1 MLFYIFSIVGADLL
15 IILFNIWFNNFEL
28 SLLYFILAAVLGA
41 IAVIAIDGVFAFIIR
56 RLPEKWFS
64 YDKKIWNVSKA
75 ESNFYE
81 KLGIKLWK
89 DKILELGVF
98 TSFSKKTIANPDSK
112 EYMERFILESNYGAI
127 IHIANAIF
135 GFLVIFCFPLKLVF
149 CFGLPIS
156 IVNAILSLLPYMIL
170 RYNIPRLHRMRN
182 LLEKKELRQQ
192 K

>member
-15 IILFNIWFNNFEL
+15 IILFNIWFNKFEL
-28 SLLYFILAAVLGA
+28 SLLYIILAAVLGA

-75 ESNFYE
+75 ECNFYE

-156 IVNAILSLLPYMIL
+156 IVNAILSLLPYIIL

>member
-15 IILFNIWFNNFEL
+15 IILFNIWFNKFEL
-28 SLLYFILAAVLGA
+28 SLLYIILAAVLGA

-75 ESNFYE
+75 ECNFYE

-89 DKILELGVF
+89 DEILELGVF

>member
-15 IILFNIWFNNFEL
+15 IILFNIWFNKFEL
-28 SLLYFILAAVLGA
+28 SLLYIILAAVLGA
-41 IAVIAIDGVFAFIIR
+41 IAVIVIDGVFAFIIR

-64 YDKKIWNVSKA
+64 CDKKIWNVSKA
-75 ESNFYE
+75 ECNFYE

>member
-15 IILFNIWFNNFEL
+15 IILFNIWFNKFEL
-28 SLLYFILAAVLGA
+28 SLLYIILAAVLGA

-75 ESNFYE
+75 ECNFYE

-89 DKILELGVF
+89 DKILELGMF

>member
-15 IILFNIWFNNFEL
+15 IILLNILFNKFEL
-28 SLLYFILAAVLGA
+28 STLYIILAAVLGA

-75 ESNFYE
+75 ECNFYE

-135 GFLVIFCFPLKLVF
+135 GFLVIFCFPLKLIL

-156 IVNAILSLLPYMIL
+156 IVNGILSLLPYMIL

>member
-15 IILFNIWFNNFEL
+15 IILFNIWFNKFEL
-28 SLLYFILAAVLGA
+28 SLLYIILAAVLGA

-75 ESNFYE
+75 ECNFYE

-156 IVNAILSLLPYMIL
+156 LVNAILSLLPYMIL

>member
-1 MLFYIFSIVGADLL
+1 MGADLL
-15 IILFNIWFNNFEL
+15 IILLNILFNKFEL
-28 SLLYFILAAVLGA
+28 STLYIILAAVLGA

-75 ESNFYE
+75 ECNFYE

-135 GFLVIFCFPLKLVF
+135 GFLVIFCFPLKLIF

-156 IVNAILSLLPYMIL
+156 IVNGILSLLPYMIL

>member
-15 IILFNIWFNNFEL
+15 IILFNIWFNKFEL
-28 SLLYFILAAVLGA
+28 SLLYIILAAVLGA

-75 ESNFYE
+75 ECNFYE

-182 LLEKKELRQQ
+182 LLEKKELRQH

>member
-15 IILFNIWFNNFEL
+15 IILFNIWFNKFEL
-28 SLLYFILAAVLGA
+28 SLLYIILVAVLGA

-75 ESNFYE
+75 ECNFYE

-98 TSFSKKTIANPDSK
+98 TSFSKKTIAKPDSK

-135 GFLVIFCFPLKLVF
+135 GFLVIFCFPLKLIV

>member
-15 IILFNIWFNNFEL
+15 IILLNILFNKFEL
-28 SLLYFILAAVLGA
+28 STLYIILAAVLGA

-64 YDKKIWNVSKA
+64 YDKKIWNVSKT
-75 ESNFYE
+75 ECNFYE

-135 GFLVIFCFPLKLVF
+135 GFLVIFCFPLKLIF

-156 IVNAILSLLPYMIL
+156 IVNGILSLLPYMIL

>member
-15 IILFNIWFNNFEL
+15 IILFNIWFNKFEL
-28 SLLYFILAAVLGA
+28 STLYIILAAVLGA

-75 ESNFYE
+75 ECNFYE

>member
-15 IILFNIWFNNFEL
+15 IILLNILYNKFEL
-28 SLLYFILAAVLGA
+28 STLYIILAAVLGA

-75 ESNFYE
+75 ECNFYE

-135 GFLVIFCFPLKLVF
+135 GFLVIFCFPLKLIF

-156 IVNAILSLLPYMIL
+156 IVNGILSLLPYMIL

>member
-15 IILFNIWFNNFEL
+15 IILLNILFNKFEL
-28 SLLYFILAAVLGA
+28 STLYIILAAVLGA

-75 ESNFYE
+75 ECNFYE

>member
-15 IILFNIWFNNFEL
+15 IILLNILFNKFEL
-28 SLLYFILAAVLGA
+28 SLLYIILASVLGA

-75 ESNFYE
+75 ECNFYE

>member
-15 IILFNIWFNNFEL
+15 IILLNILFNKFEL
-28 SLLYFILAAVLGA
+28 STLYIILAAVLGA

-56 RLPEKWFS
+56 RLPEKWFG

-75 ESNFYE
+75 ECNFYE

-135 GFLVIFCFPLKLVF
+135 GFLVIFCFPLKLIF

-156 IVNAILSLLPYMIL
+156 IVNGILSLLPYMIL

>member
-15 IILFNIWFNNFEL
+15 IILFNIWFNKFEL
-28 SLLYFILAAVLGA
+28 SLLYIILAAVLGA

-75 ESNFYE
+75 ECNFYE

>member
-15 IILFNIWFNNFEL
+15 IILFNIWFNKFEL
-28 SLLYFILAAVLGA
+28 SLLYIILAAVLGA

-75 ESNFYE
+75 ECNFYE

-112 EYMERFILESNYGAI
+112 EYMARFILESNYGAI

>member
-15 IILFNIWFNNFEL
+15 IILFNIWFNKFEL
-28 SLLYFILAAVLGA
+28 SLLYIILAAVLGA

-75 ESNFYE
+75 ECNFYE

-135 GFLVIFCFPLKLVF
+135 GFLVIFCFPLKLIF

-156 IVNAILSLLPYMIL
+156 IVNAILSLLPCMIL

>member
-15 IILFNIWFNNFEL
+15 IILFNIWFNKFEL
-28 SLLYFILAAVLGA
+28 SLLYIILAAVLGA

-75 ESNFYE
+75 ECKFYE

>member
-15 IILFNIWFNNFEL
+15 IILFNIWFNKFEL
-28 SLLYFILAAVLGA
+28 SLLYIILAAVLGA

-75 ESNFYE
+75 ECNFYE

-112 EYMERFILESNYGAI
+112 EYMARFILESNYGAI

-135 GFLVIFCFPLKLVF
+135 GFLVIFCFPLKLVL

>member
-15 IILFNIWFNNFEL
+15 IILFNIWFNKFEL
-28 SLLYFILAAVLGA
+28 SLLYIILAAVLGA

-75 ESNFYE
+75 ECNFYE

-135 GFLVIFCFPLKLVF
+135 GFLVIFCFPLKLIF

>member
-15 IILFNIWFNNFEL
+15 IILFNIWFNKFEL
-28 SLLYFILAAVLGA
+28 SLLYIILAAVLGA

-75 ESNFYE
+75 ECNFYE

-112 EYMERFILESNYGAI
+112 EYMARFILESNYGAI

-182 LLEKKELRQQ
+182 LLEKKELRLQ

>member
-15 IILFNIWFNNFEL
+15 IIFFNIWFNKFEL
-28 SLLYFILAAVLGA
+28 SLLYIILAAVLGA

-75 ESNFYE
+75 ECNFYE

-182 LLEKKELRQQ
+182 LLEKKELRLQ

>member
-1 MLFYIFSIVGADLL
+1 MADKL
-15 IILFNIWFNNFEL
+15 
-28 SLLYFILAAVLGA
+28 
-41 IAVIAIDGVFAFIIR
+41 VIIDGNSIMNRAFYG
-56 RLPEKWFS
+56 LSGKNMLMNK
-64 YDKKIWNVSKA
+64 D
-75 ESNFYE
+75 
-81 KLGIKLWK
+81 GIP
-89 DKILELGVF
+89 
-98 TSFSKKTIANPDSK
+98 T
-112 EYMERFILESNYGAI
+112 
-127 IHIANAIF
+127 NAIF

>member
-15 IILFNIWFNNFEL
+15 IILFNILFNKFEL
-28 SLLYFILAAVLGA
+28 SLLYIILASVLGA

-75 ESNFYE
+75 ECNFYE

>member
-15 IILFNIWFNNFEL
+15 IILFNIWFNKFDL
-28 SLLYFILAAVLGA
+28 SLLYIILAAVLGA

-75 ESNFYE
+75 ECNFYE

>member
-15 IILFNIWFNNFEL
+15 IILLNILFNKFEL
-28 SLLYFILAAVLGA
+28 STLYIILAAVLGA

-75 ESNFYE
+75 EYNFYE

-135 GFLVIFCFPLKLVF
+135 GFLVIFCFPLKLIF

-156 IVNAILSLLPYMIL
+156 IVNGILSLLPYMIL

>member
-1 MLFYIFSIVGADLL
+1 MLFYIFSIVGSDLL
-15 IILFNIWFNNFEL
+15 IILFNIWFNKFEL
-28 SLLYFILAAVLGA
+28 SLLYIILAAVLGA

-75 ESNFYE
+75 ECNFYE

>member
-15 IILFNIWFNNFEL
+15 IILFNIWFNKFEL
-28 SLLYFILAAVLGA
+28 SLLYIILAAVLGA

-56 RLPEKWFS
+56 RLPEKWFN

-75 ESNFYE
+75 ECNFYE